1 MSDAPAQSDPQ
12 KTENEALTAEPGGWQ
27 RALGLLRSG
36 ENLFIVLIL
45 VGLVALPLVE
55 AVLRQFGTG
64 IPGASIFVQH
74 LTLIIGMLGGAVAAR
89 DNRLLSMSALPTFL
103 SGRAKQAAVF
113 IGFSV
118 AAAITFVMFDGSLAF
133 VRDAQGTGD
142 MLIGHIPRWWMQAF
156 IPFGFGL
163 VAVRIWFHSA
173 EKWRGRVGSLLVI
186 GLCFW
191 LWNNPP
197 GGMDPLKRA
206 YAKYQQRTEAMQDA
220 ILDGKQAGSATE
232 LWQLNEALDL
242 ALRNQLGDEVW
253 NQMLSPDSA
262 DPRWEE
268 SPFAKELSSEQL
280 TQIALVEGAAA
291 EFMWSDRAAAPLSS
305 AVIWLALIGLLIATI
320 LGAPVFVTLG
330 GTAAI
335 LFWGSRGG
343 SVSMDGLSTIA
354 SLTIDQYDLNTNPT
368 LPAVPLFT
376 LAGYFLAEGGASKRL
391 VRVFQGLIGWFR
403 GGSAIMTCLVC
414 AFFTTFTGAS
424 GVTILALGG
433 LLLPVLIS
441 SKFSDRHALGFVTS
455 AGALGSLFPP
465 CLTLILYSIR
475 SENVTIQE
483 IFLGGLLPG
492 LVLVGAMAALGIWL
506 AGKDHVERPAFN
518 SSEAGAAIWEAKWEL
533 LLPAVALVGLFGG
546 FATPVETAAM
556 TAAYA
561 FIIETFVYRDLNL
574 TKDVPRVMT
583 ECGLVVGGV
592 LLILGVALGVTN
604 YLVDVEA
611 ADRALD
617 WARENL
623 NNKYVFLLVLNLF
636 LIAVGCIMD
645 VYSAIIIVVP
655 LMAPMGEAFGIH
667 PVHLGV
673 IFLAN
678 LELGYITPPVGM
690 NLFLASYRFG
700 KPLTEVYRSI
710 LPMLAVRILGVALIT
725 YVPVMSTALPNWLAP
740 PEAMATED
748 DPLDGLDEL
757 EDMDLSDPNDNI

>member
-1 MSDAPAQSDPQ
+1 MSDAPEKNDP
-12 KTENEALTAEPGGWQ
+12 KKSENEVAVLNGWQ
-27 RALGLLRSG
+27 RIFSTLKAG
-36 ENLFIVLIL
+36 ENLVLVVIL
-45 VGLVALPLVE
+45 TALVALPLLE
-55 AVLRQFGTG
+55 ALLRQFGKG
-64 IPGASIFVQH
+64 IPGTAIFVQH
-74 LTLIIGMLGGAVAAR
+74 FTLIVGMLGGAVAAR

-103 SGRAKQAAVF
+103 TGKTKQAAVF
-113 IGFSV
+113 IGFSL
-118 AAAITFVMFDGSLAF
+118 AAAITFVMFDGSLDF
-133 VRDAQGTGD
+133 VRDARGTGD
-142 MLIGHIPRWWMQAF
+142 MLIGKIPRWIMQAF

-173 EKWRGRVGSLLVI
+173 EKWRGRLGSLAVI

-197 GGMDPLKRA
+197 GGMDSLKRS
-206 YAKYQQRTEAMQDA
+206 YAHYQDRTEAMQSA
-220 ILDGKQAGSATE
+220 LFDGKEIGTPEE
-232 LWQLNEALDL
+232 LWQLNQQLQLDL
-242 ALRNQLGDEVW
+242 ESHLGSEAW
-253 NQMLSPDSA
+253 NRMLSDDLA
-262 DPRWEE
+262 DPRWGET
-268 SPFAKELSSEQL
+268 SFANRL
-280 TQIALVEGAAA
+280 TEDQIKKIALVEGAAS
-291 EFMWSDRAAAPLSS
+291 EFMWSDQATAPLPSTL
-305 AVIWLALIGLLIATI
+305 VWIALIGLLVATV

-330 GTAAI
+330 GVAAI

-343 SVSMDGLSTIA
+343 SVSADGLSTIA

-403 GGSAIMTCLVC
+403 GGSAIMTCFVC

-433 LLLPVLIS
+433 LLLPVLIT
-441 SKFSDRHALGFVTS
+441 SKFTERHALGFVTS

-483 IFLGGLLPG
+483 IFLGGLIPG
-492 LVLVGAMAALGIWL
+492 LVLVGAMAVLGMWL
-506 AGKDHVERPAFN
+506 AGKDHVEMQSFN

-533 LLPAVALVGLFGG
+533 LLPVVALVGLFGG

-556 TAAYA
+556 TACYA
-561 FIIETFVYRDLNL
+561 FIIETFVYRDLKF
-574 TKDVPRVMT
+574 TQDVPRVMT

-611 ADRALD
+611 ADRALN
-617 WARENL
+617 WAQENL
-623 NNKYVFLLVLNLF
+623 NNKYVFLLVLNIF

-655 LMAPMGEAFGIH
+655 LMVPMGEAFGIH

-690 NLFLASYRFG
+690 NLFLASYRFS

-710 LPMLAVRILGVALIT
+710 LPMLAVRIVGVGLIT
-725 YVPVMSTALPNWLAP
+725 YVPLMSTALPDWLGP
-740 PEAMATED
+740 PEAAGTAQ
-748 DPLDGLDEL
+748 DPLDGLGELDE
-757 EDMDLSDPNDNI
+757 MDLPDPDDNR

>member
-1 MSDAPAQSDPQ
+1 MSDAPAQSNPQ
-12 KTENEALTAEPGGWQ
+12 KTENEVAEPNGWQ
-27 RALGLLRSG
+27 RALSILRSG
-36 ENLFIVLIL
+36 ENGILVLIL
-45 VGLVALPLVE
+45 AALVALPLVE
-55 AVLRQFGTG
+55 ALLRQFETG
-64 IPGASIFVQH
+64 IPGASIIVQH
-74 LTLIIGMLGGAVAAR
+74 FTLIVGMLGGAVAAR

-103 SGRAKQAAVF
+103 SGKTKRMAIFV
-113 IGFSV
+113 GFSI

-133 VRDAQGTGD
+133 VRDAMGMDD
-142 MLIGHIPRWWMQAF
+142 MLLGKFPRWIMQAF

-163 VAVRIWFHSA
+163 VAVRIWLHSA
-173 EKWRGRVGSLLVI
+173 EHWQGRLGSLAVI

-197 GGMDPLKRA
+197 GGMDSVRRS
-206 YAKYQQRTEAMQDA
+206 YAEYMQRTDAMQEAFIDDKVVGTA
-220 ILDGKQAGSATE
+220 EE
-232 LWQLNEALDL
+232 LWLLSESLE
-242 ALRNQLGDEVW
+242 REFEKQLGAEKFGA
-253 NQMLSPDSA
+253 MLSEDTA
-262 DPRWEE
+262 DPRWDGTA
-268 SPFAKELSSEQL
+268 FAETLSEDQLKEIS
-280 TQIALVEGAAA
+280 LVEGAAA
-291 EFMWSDRAAAPLSS
+291 EFMWSEEATAPLPS
-305 AVIWLALIGLLIATI
+305 AVIWLALIVLVVATI

-330 GTAAI
+330 GAAAI

-343 SVSMDGLSTIA
+343 PITADGLSTIA

-403 GGSAIMTCLVC
+403 GGSAIMTCFVC

-441 SKFSDRHALGFVTS
+441 SKLTERHALGFVTS

-506 AGKDHVERPAFN
+506 AGRDQVEKQKFD
-518 SSEAGAAIWEAKWEL
+518 SSEAGTAIWEAKWEL
-533 LLPAVALVGLFGG
+533 LLPVVALVGLFGG

-556 TAAYA
+556 TACYA
-561 FIIETFVYRDLNL
+561 FIIETFVYRDLKF

-623 NNKYVFLLVLNLF
+623 NNKYVFLLVLNIF

-655 LMAPMGEAFGIH
+655 LMVPMGEAFGIH

-710 LPMLAVRILGVALIT
+710 LPMLAVRIVGVALIT
-725 YVPVMSTALPNWLAP
+725 YVPIMSTALPDWLGP
-740 PEAMATED
+740 PERVTEE
-748 DPLDGLDEL
+748 DPLDGLGDL
-757 EDMDLSDPNDNI
+757 EAMDLTDPNDNL